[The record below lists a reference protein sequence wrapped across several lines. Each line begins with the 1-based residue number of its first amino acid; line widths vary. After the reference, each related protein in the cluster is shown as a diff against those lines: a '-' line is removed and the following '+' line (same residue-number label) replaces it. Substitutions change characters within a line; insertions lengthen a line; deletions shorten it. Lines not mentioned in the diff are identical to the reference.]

1 MLRGQK
7 HLIEC
12 HCILPQYRR
21 SSNTVYHKFVVF
33 SIIDDSDT
41 VVPKFTQCNNCGVI
55 HKVYDVC
62 KSEIITHKEDLK
74 SIKTI
79 DDLSLTLPPDVS
91 RVLES
96 YNCDLPSWEYAEF
109 LLNNEQWGSIITL
122 TRDEADNEITGKAL
136 QIEGLAKIS
145 IITY

>member
-1 MLRGQK
+1 M
-7 HLIEC
+7 
-12 HCILPQYRR
+12 
-21 SSNTVYHKFVVF
+21 
-33 SIIDDSDT
+33 
-41 VVPKFTQCNNCGVI
+41 
-55 HKVYDVC
+55 
-62 KSEIITHKEDLK
+62 K

-122 TRDEADNEITGKAL
+122 TRDEADDEITGKAL
-136 QIEGLAKIS
+136 QIEGLTKIS

>member
-21 SSNTVYHKFVVF
+21 ASNTVYHKFVVF
-33 SIIDDSDT
+33 SVIDNSDT

-79 DDLSLTLPPDVS
+79 DDLALTLPTDVS
-91 RVLES
+91 RVLAS

-109 LLNNEQWGSIITL
+109 ILNNEAWGSIITL
-122 TRDEADNEITGKAL
+122 TRDEADDEITGKAL
-136 QIEGLAKIS
+136 QIEGRSQIS